1 MSGFA
6 PYTYGDGAYGDRRDA
21 DTLLSMSHETKR
33 RHAEKQKAPTHVG
46 ARACLILF
54 QSQPAST
61 LPLFTMSSERIAAR

>member
-33 RHAEKQKAPTHVG
+33 RHAEKQKAPEPIRGFCLPDSVSIPTRINLTAVYHVFRTHC
-46 ARACLILF
+46 R
-54 QSQPAST
+54 
-61 LPLFTMSSERIAAR
+61 